1 MDFVLPK
8 DEITIINN
16 GKEIFAGNIE
26 GYGYPGYLYRIA
38 VAEYGL
44 GNLFMPNNLFSVA
57 ITANLELGSRPPA
70 LSSGHTTYTGFFK
83 ISITSAE
90 SNRKTAILVV
100 TGGR

>member
-16 GKEIFAGNIE
+16 GKEIFANNIE
-26 GYGYPGYLYRIA
+26 GYGHPGYLYRIA
-38 VAEYGL
+38 IAEYGL

-57 ITANLELGSRPPA
+57 ITANLELGSRPPS
-70 LSSGHTTYTGFFK
+70 LTTGHNTYLGFFK
-83 ISITSAE
+83 ITITSPE
-90 SNRKTAILVV
+90 SNRKTAVLVV